1 MLSGEAHSSIS
12 KALALLGLGRN
23 SLRTIA
29 ALPGDREAIDVDAL
43 RQALEQLGDRPCIVV
58 ANAGT
63 VNTGDFDDLRA
74 IAGLKS
80 RHRFWLHVDAAFGG
94 FAACS
99 PDYRHL
105 LDGID
110 AADSLTIDAHK
121 WLNVPYDSAMV
132 FTRQRD
138 LQVAVFQNSAAY
150 LSAIAEP
157 PDFLHLSPENSRRLR
172 ALPAWFSLMAYG
184 RAGYREIVE
193 HNCALARLLGERI
206 RASATFR
213 LLAPVRLNVVCFA
226 LASETDS
233 DRVREFLARVRD
245 DGRVFL
251 TPTTFRGEA
260 GIRAAFSNWRTRGED
275 IEIAWRAM
283 NDNR

>member
-12 KALALLGLGRN
+12 RRLLALFGTGRN
-23 SLRTIA
+23 SLRTIT

-150 LSAIAEP
+150 LSTIAEP

-184 RAGYREIVE
+184 RAGYREIVKR
-193 HNCALARLLGERI
+193 NCALARTVGRAHSSVRNIPFIGTGAAERGL
-206 RASATFR
+206 FR
-213 LLAPVRLNVVCFA
+213 LGRRDGFRPGAGVSGAGARRWAGVFDADDV
-226 LASETDS
+226 SWRSRDS
-233 DRVREFLARVRD
+233 GGVQQLSKP
-245 DGRVFL
+245 G
-251 TPTTFRGEA
+251 
-260 GIRAAFSNWRTRGED
+260 
-275 IEIAWRAM
+275 
-283 NDNR
+283 